1 MPNGKPGEHP
11 LSDILSHGLPT
22 YGPEI
27 DGLIREIDALE
38 GPNGTALADR
48 EIQEILLKAET
59 DSAQLERLWTR
70 LLKVRAQLRG
80 EATS

>member
-1 MPNGKPGEHP
+1 MTNGKPGDHP
-11 LSDILSHGLPT
+11 VSDILSHGLPT

-38 GPNGTALADR
+38 GPDGTALADP

-59 DSAQLERLWTR
+59 DSALLERLRGR
-70 LLKVRAQLRG
+70 LLQIRARLRG
-80 EATS
+80 G

>member
-1 MPNGKPGEHP
+1 MPNDKPGDHP

-27 DGLIREIDALE
+27 DELIREVDALE
-38 GPNGTALADR
+38 GPNGTALADP

-59 DSAQLERLWTR
+59 DSALLERLRAR
-70 LLKVRAQLRG
+70 LVQIRARLRG
-80 EATS
+80 G

>member
-1 MPNGKPGEHP
+1 MPNGKPGDHP

-27 DGLIREIDALE
+27 DELIREIDALE
-38 GPNGTALADR
+38 GPNGTALADP

-59 DSAQLERLWTR
+59 DSALLERLRAR
-70 LLKVRAQLRG
+70 LLQIRARLRG
-80 EATS
+80 G

>member
-1 MPNGKPGEHP
+1 MPNGKPGDHP

-38 GPNGTALADR
+38 GPNGTALADA
-48 EIQEILLKAET
+48 ELQEILFRAET
-59 DSAQLERLWTR
+59 DSALLERLRAR
-70 LLKVRAQLRG
+70 LLQIRAHLRG
-80 EATS
+80 ERD

>member
-1 MPNGKPGEHP
+1 MTNGKPGDHP
-11 LSDILSHGLPT
+11 VSDILSHGLPT

-38 GPNGTALADR
+38 GPDGTALADP

-59 DSAQLERLWTR
+59 DSALLERLRRR
-70 LLKVRAQLRG
+70 LLQIRARLRG
-80 EATS
+80 G

>member
-1 MPNGKPGEHP
+1 MPNGKPGDHP

-27 DGLIREIDALE
+27 DRLIREIDALE

-48 EIQEILLKAET
+48 EIEEILLKAET
-59 DSAQLERLWTR
+59 DSAQLERLRSR
-70 LLKVRAQLRG
+70 LLQVRAQLR
-80 EATS
+80 ADRD

>member
-1 MPNGKPGEHP
+1 MPNGKPGDHP

-38 GPNGTALADR
+38 GPNGTALADP
-48 EIQEILLKAET
+48 ELQEILFRAET
-59 DSAQLERLWTR
+59 DSALLERLRAR
-70 LLKVRAQLRG
+70 LLQIRAQLRG
-80 EATS
+80 ERG